1 MFTTIHRDPVQIVT
15 VNDDNSIVFN
25 SEAFHEAIRR
35 ADGRSIV
42 FAVVIGGFQ
51 RGKTSFISLL
61 TGNDQHRIG
70 NGLREI
76 NSGVTLDGP
85 VFINDIA
92 GQWNINDYIDNNNT
106 ALFICDIEGF
116 GGHRRGINTEQN
128 TIFFSK
134 LCVPLFSIAS
144 CIIYFADMNNNQE
157 ESMLLISLFRMA
169 QVINNQQINLLT
181 LVRNVDSMDDID
193 YSQPELD
200 SYNRISQILSDDLQS
215 RLIRHQRN
223 ITINMKPLPYYNRRM
238 DPFHQNN
245 SYYMGFRFVINDILR
260 ILTNNNITNHMNA
273 DDILRTF
280 SDAFQNTQ
288 AFNFNTVQNNEQD
301 VILNAIFRE
310 IENEFDQ
317 IESIDSII
325 NRFNRNLDTLNLQNY
340 IPVDEHSIFRNV
352 MAQYMTNFIPVLV
365 NLNQNYFTY
374 DEVNVLIRDI
384 NNRAVTQLNGSVESI
399 SRHALEK
406 ILTKIDNLYHNT
418 INIGALQQ
426 RFIERQNQ
434 ISLSDRRTLIETN
447 QNNIF
452 LQLEREYNFVFNQF
466 RGRNNINQ
474 NYFQNDDI
482 RTKFE
487 NIHDNDIQRI
497 RREVPVIKQNIIQ
510 IIVRKINSLA
520 NSRLNIDPIVSNF
533 QLNQS
538 QIKVSNT
545 LEMIEIDENN
555 IKEILH
561 NEFIRKFNHFK
572 LQNINRNYYQINE
585 VELRLNEIL
594 RNCLRNINRQVPTI
608 KNQNIQWII
617 NQVTEI
623 STEISGIME
632 RKIPRIIG
640 FMENKQNILKG
651 ITDDEFKLHM
661 LFVSLLKENAGVRFY
676 LKVRPKYVEQIQQV
690 DNLKENLFT
699 QIHDNVKKEM
709 PGLIKK
715 MRKRKHLQRFVN
727 FLIGLGVG
735 TVSIALLCS
744 GIGAAIGAATVGT
757 SAAGISA
764 TVAELAAAGATVG
777 AITGT
782 IEGSVSGTVL
792 SFVYS
797 ALNDQDKKVLR
808 RILEED

>member
-1 MFTTIHRDPVQIVT
+1 M
-15 VNDDNSIVFN
+15 
-25 SEAFHEAIRR
+25 
-35 ADGRSIV
+35 
-42 FAVVIGGFQ
+42 
-51 RGKTSFISLL
+51 L
-61 TGNDQHRIG
+61 TGNDKHKIG
-70 NGLREI
+70 NGWKEE

-85 VFINDIA
+85 IFVNDIA

-116 GGHRRGINTEQN
+116 GSHRRGINTEQN

-144 CIIYFADMNNNQE
+144 CIIYFADMNNNQD

-181 LVRNVDSMDDID
+181 LVRNVDFLDDID

-200 SYNRISQILSDDLQS
+200 SYNRISQILADDIQP

-223 ITINMKPLPYYNRRM
+223 ITINMKPLPPYNRRM

-325 NRFNRNLDTLNLQNY
+325 NLFNRNLDTLNLLNY
-340 IPVDEHSIFRNV
+340 VPVDERGIFGDL
-352 MAQYMTNFIPVLV
+352 MAQYMTNFTPVLV
-365 NLNQNYFTY
+365 NLNQNFFTY
-374 DEVNVLIRDI
+374 DEVNILIRDI
-384 NNRAVTQLNGSVESI
+384 NNRAATQLNGSVESI

-418 INIGALQQ
+418 INVNELKQ

-447 QNNIF
+447 QDNIF
-452 LQLEREYNFVFNQF
+452 LQLEREYNTAFNQF
-466 RGRNNINQ
+466 RSRDNINQ

-482 RTKFE
+482 RIKIE
-487 NIHDNDIQRI
+487 NIQNNDIQRI
-497 RREVPVIKQNIIQ
+497 RREVPEIKRNIIQ
-510 IIVRKINSLA
+510 IIVTKINFLA
-520 NSRLNIDPIVSNF
+520 NQRLNIDSIVTNF

-545 LEMIEIDENN
+545 LEMIETDENN

-561 NEFIRKFNHFK
+561 NEFIREFNHFQ

-585 VELRLNEIL
+585 VELRLNEIR
-594 RNCLRNINRQVPTI
+594 RNGLRNIDRQVPTI

-617 NQVTEI
+617 NQATVI
-623 STEISGIME
+623 STEISEIMIK
-632 RKIPRIIG
+632 KIPRIIG

-651 ITDDEFKLHM
+651 ITDDEFKLYM
-661 LFVSLLKENAGVRFY
+661 LLVSLLIENAGKRFY
-676 LKVRPKYVEQIQQV
+676 LKVRPKYAELIPQV
-690 DNLKENLFT
+690 MNLKKNLFT
-699 QIHDNVKKEM
+699 LIHDNVENYM
-709 PGLIKK
+709 PSLIKK
-715 MRKRKHLQRFVN
+715 MKKRKHLQRFVN

-735 TVSIALLCS
+735 TASIALLCS
-744 GIGAAIGAATVGT
+744 GIGAAIGAATFGT
-757 SAAGISA
+757 SAASLSA

-777 AITGT
+777 AIAGT

-792 SFVYS
+792 STVYS
-797 ALNDQDKKVLR
+797 ELNKQDKKVLR
-808 RILEED
+808 GILEDD